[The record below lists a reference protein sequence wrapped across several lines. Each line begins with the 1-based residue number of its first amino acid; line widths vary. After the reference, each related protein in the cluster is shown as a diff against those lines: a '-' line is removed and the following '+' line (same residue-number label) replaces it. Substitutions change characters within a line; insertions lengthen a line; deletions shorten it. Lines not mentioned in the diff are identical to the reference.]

1 MSDLT
6 SAPRRRSRFGLY
18 AVPVAVLIAAVLWS
32 GFWFFAASQVGVQA
46 DAWRAQEAKAG
57 RVYDLSLIHI

>member
-1 MSDLT
+1 MSDST

-32 GFWFFAASQVGVQA
+32 GFWFFAA
-46 DAWRAQEAKAG
+46 
-57 RVYDLSLIHI
+57 